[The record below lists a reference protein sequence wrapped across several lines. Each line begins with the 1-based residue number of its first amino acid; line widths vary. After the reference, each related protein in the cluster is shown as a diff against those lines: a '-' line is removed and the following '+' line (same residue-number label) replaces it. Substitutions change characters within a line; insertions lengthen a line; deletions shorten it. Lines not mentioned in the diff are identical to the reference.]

1 MTAEIPASMIDEEL
15 EREMER
21 MDYELRSQGA
31 SLEAYAQMLGGN
43 MDAIK
48 NSLRPGAE
56 NAVKINVLLDAVVT
70 AEGIEVTEEEVE
82 TEFANMAERYQMNV
96 EQVKE
101 YVKATDLK
109 GDMQVRKAA
118 KLISDSA
125 VIVAPAKTEE

>member
-1 MTAEIPASMIDEEL
+1 
-15 EREMER
+15 

-31 SLEAYAQMLGGN
+31 SLEAYAQMLGGD

-70 AEGIEVTEEEVE
+70 AEGIEVTDEEVE
-82 TEFANMAERYQMNV
+82 TEYANMAERYQMDV
-96 EQVKE
+96 EKIKE
-101 YVKATDLK
+101 YFKTEELR

-118 KLISDSA
+118 KLIADSA
-125 VIVAPAKTEE
+125 VIVTPAQAEE